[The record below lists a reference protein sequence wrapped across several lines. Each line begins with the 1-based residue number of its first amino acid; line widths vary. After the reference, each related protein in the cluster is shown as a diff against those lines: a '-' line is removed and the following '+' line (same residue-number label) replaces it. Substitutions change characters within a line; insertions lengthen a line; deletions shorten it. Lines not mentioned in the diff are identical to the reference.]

1 MITFNRLGSYGR
13 LGNQLFQY
21 AILKSVSIK
30 TGYEIVLPKDIY
42 KRSWHGQK
50 CPLDNFILKSA
61 ILDNQIPNHN
71 FKEPSHDMILDGKRY
86 HPEVYKVK
94 DNTNFLGWFQSPKY
108 YEDIKNELI
117 EEIQLKPIFVDYAKD
132 YLSKFNNTTVSLH
145 VRRGDVSDGSN
156 KGCQWANDFSENSI
170 QFKYYT
176 EVLSLIPK
184 DSTIL
189 LFTGGSREND
199 LTKDIMWCKEKF
211 NDERIIFVGDLDE
224 IRTFSLMTNVD
235 INIMGFKST
244 FSWWGSFLNKKS
256 VVYAPKNFNP
266 TRMDIGP
273 ELVYPS
279 DWIII

>member
-1 MITFNRLGSYGR
+1 MITFNQLGSYGR

-21 AILKSVSIK
+21 AILKSVSLK
-30 TGYEIVLPKDIY
+30 TGYEIMLPENVY
-42 KRSWHGQK
+42 SRRWHGQK

-61 ILDNQIPNHN
+61 KLGSVNVSNHFN
-71 FKEPSHDMILDGKRY
+71 EPTVDMILDGKRF
-86 HPEVYKVK
+86 HPKVYEIK

-117 EEIQLKPIFVDYAKD
+117 DEIQLKDKFVNYANE

-145 VRRGDVSDGSN
+145 VRRGDVSDGTN
-156 KGCQWANDFSENSI
+156 RGCEWANDFSENSI
-170 QFKYYT
+170 QFKYYSK
-176 EVLSLIPK
+176 VLSLIPK

-189 LFTGGSREND
+189 LFTGGNRNND
-199 LTKDIMWCKEKF
+199 LKSDLEWCKEKF
-211 NDERIIFVGDLDE
+211 NDDRIIFVEELDE
-224 IRTFSLMTNVD
+224 IRTFALMTKVD

-244 FSWWGSFLNKKS
+244 FSWWGSFLNKNS

-279 DWIII
+279 DWIIV

>member
-1 MITFNRLGSYGR
+1 MITFKQLGSYGR

-21 AILKSVSIK
+21 AILKSVSLK
-30 TGYEIVLPKDIY
+30 TGYEIMLPENVY
-42 KRSWHGQK
+42 NRRWHGQK

-61 ILDNQIPNHN
+61 KLGSVNVSNHFN
-71 FKEPSHDMILDGKRY
+71 EPTVDMILDGKRF
-86 HPEVYKVK
+86 HPKVYEIK

-117 EEIQLKPIFVDYAKD
+117 DEIQLKDTFVNYANE

-145 VRRGDVSDGSN
+145 VRRGDVSDGTN
-156 KGCQWANDFSENSI
+156 KGCEWANDFSENSI
-170 QFKYYT
+170 QFKYYSK
-176 EVLSLIPK
+176 VLSLIPK

-189 LFTGGSREND
+189 LFTGGNRNNHLKSD
-199 LTKDIMWCKEKF
+199 LEWCKEKF
-211 NDERIIFVGDLDE
+211 NDDRIIFVEELDE
-224 IRTFSLMTNVD
+224 IRTFALMTKVD

-244 FSWWGSFLNKKS
+244 FSWWGSFLNKNS

-279 DWIII
+279 DWIIV

>member
-1 MITFNRLGSYGR
+1 MITFNQLGSYGR

-30 TGYEIVLPKDIY
+30 TGYEIMLPENVY
-42 KRSWHGQK
+42 NRTWHGQK

-61 ILDNQIPNHN
+61 KLGNVNVSNHFN
-71 FKEPSHDMILDGKRY
+71 EPTVDMILDGKRF
-86 HPEVYKVK
+86 HSKVYDIK

-117 EEIQLKPIFVDYAKD
+117 DEIQLKNKFVNYANE

-145 VRRGDVSDGSN
+145 VRRGDVSDGTN
-156 KGCQWANDFSENSI
+156 KGCEWANDFSENSI
-170 QFKYYT
+170 QFKYYSK
-176 EVLSLIPK
+176 VLSLIPK

-189 LFTGGSREND
+189 LFTGGNRNNHLKSD
-199 LTKDIMWCKEKF
+199 LEWCKEKF
-211 NDERIIFVGDLDE
+211 NDDRIIFVEELDE
-224 IRTFSLMTNVD
+224 IRTFALMTKVD

-244 FSWWGSFLNKKS
+244 FSWWGSFLNKNS

-279 DWIII
+279 DWIIV